1 MEKSTQIF
9 TKIIYQK
16 KKKLPNNITDDI
28 NISSG
33 DSDRG
38 DSDRGDSNYSDKKKI
53 EWISEMHE
61 QV

>member
-53 EWISEMHE
+53 E
-61 QV
+61 